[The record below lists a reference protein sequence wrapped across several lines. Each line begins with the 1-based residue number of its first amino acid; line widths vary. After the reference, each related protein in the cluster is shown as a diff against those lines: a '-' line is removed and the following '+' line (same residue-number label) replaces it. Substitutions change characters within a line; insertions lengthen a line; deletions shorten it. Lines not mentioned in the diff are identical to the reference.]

1 MTTYTVYSPIDGQII
16 ATKESMRHFTCC
28 VARLHRNT
36 VTLTSYHSS
45 EELAHKSAKRFGWH
59 YIVLPLNVAE
69 ITGVFPAVYGTT
81 ESGKWGVVREA
92 RKIEAESTETTET
105 TETTE
110 STEAAETTE
119 STETTEA
126 TEATE
131 SPESTETT
139 ESTESTGYDNIVT
152 VMNDLFNAGKYLD
165 LQKVDD
171 HSDLPYVSH
180 PSTGDAIYVTSDAD
194 TTTFYRRTVDG
205 AVTRYTFAN

>member
-92 RKIEAESTETTET
+92 RKIEAESTEA
-105 TETTE
+105 
-110 STEAAETTE
+110 TEA
-119 STETTEA
+119 TETTEA

>member
-16 ATKESMRHFTCC
+16 ATKESARHFTCC
-28 VARLHRNT
+28 VVRLHRNSSI
-36 VTLTSYHSS
+36 LASCHSS
-45 EELAHKSAKRFGWH
+45 EELAHKSAKRFGWN

-92 RKIEAESTETTET
+92 RKIEAE
-105 TETTE
+105 
-110 STEAAETTE
+110 A
-119 STETTEA
+119 TEA

-131 SPESTETT
+131 TT
-139 ESTESTGYDNIVT
+139 ESTDATSYDNIVT
-152 VMNDLFNAGKYLD
+152 VMSDLFDAGKYLD

>member
-16 ATKESMRHFTCC
+16 ATKESARHFTCC
-28 VARLHRNT
+28 VVRLHRGSSI
-36 VTLTSYHSS
+36 LTSCHSS
-45 EELAHKSAKRFGWH
+45 EELAHKSAKRFGWN
-59 YIVLPLNVAE
+59 YIVLPVNVAE

-92 RKIEAESTETTET
+92 RKIEAE
-105 TETTE
+105 
-110 STEAAETTE
+110 
-119 STETTEA
+119 A
-126 TEATE
+126 TEA
-131 SPESTETT
+131 TETT
-139 ESTESTGYDNIVT
+139 ESTESTEAEATEATETTESTDATSYDNIVT
-152 VMNDLFNAGKYLD
+152 VMSDLFDAGKYLD

>member
-1 MTTYTVYSPIDGQII
+1 
-16 ATKESMRHFTCC
+16 
-28 VARLHRNT
+28 
-36 VTLTSYHSS
+36 
-45 EELAHKSAKRFGWH
+45 
-59 YIVLPLNVAE
+59 VAE
-69 ITGVFPAVYGTT
+69 TT
-81 ESGKWGVVREA
+81 ES
-92 RKIEAESTETTET
+92 
-105 TETTE
+105 TE

-119 STETTEA
+119 S
-126 TEATE
+126 
-131 SPESTETT
+131 T

-180 PSTGDAIYVTSDAD
+180 PSTGDAIYVTSDAG